1 MAPDPQAARPHRAGR
16 PGAGGKNMNA
26 NPLEAILERGG
37 PLVVLSPHLDDAALS
52 CGAMMIHACQ
62 TIPVTVATLFTEAGP
77 PPYTLSARR
86 YLHQAAAEAAPALY
100 RQRREA
106 DPAALQPLC

>member
-1 MAPDPQAARPHRAGR
+1 
-16 PGAGGKNMNA
+16 MNA
-26 NPLEAILERGG
+26 NPLEAIVDRGG

-86 YLHQAAAEAAPALY
+86 YLHQVGARDAVIGS
-100 RQRREA
+100 
-106 DPAALQPLC
+106 

>member
-1 MAPDPQAARPHRAGR
+1 M
-16 PGAGGKNMNA
+16 
-26 NPLEAILERGG
+26 

-77 PPYTLSARR
+77 PPYTLSTRR
-86 YLHQAAAEAAPALY
+86 YLHQVGARDAPALY
-100 RQRREA
+100 GSAGRRTA
-106 DPAALQPLC
+106 PPCSRWASPACTPGWWTRRSAAGRGHGPGRGGPA